1 MNLNKRLFVL
11 AAALFAFGVSTASA
25 ANAADLKI
33 GVINV
38 AKLLDSA
45 PQTKSALQALQEEF
59 APRERDLVSQQQELV
74 GQQEALQRD
83 SAIMSEAE
91 RRSSE
96 QSLREKQRDLARKT
110 GQFRE
115 DANMRR
121 NEELSRLQRLLLD
134 EVNAFATA
142 NGFDLIIGD
151 GVLFAR
157 GEVDITDQVLARM
170 EAAYN
175 PGAGN

>member
-1 MNLNKRLFVL
+1 MMLKKRFLLVAALGLLGL
-11 AAALFAFGVSTASA
+11 AAVANAS
-25 ANAADLKI
+25 AADLKI

-59 APRERDLVSQQQELV
+59 APRERELVAQQQELV

-83 SAIMSEAE
+83 SAIMSEDE

-121 NEELSRLQRLLLD
+121 NEELGRLQRLLLE

-151 GVLFAR
+151 GVLYAR

-175 PGAGN
+175 AGGGN

>member
-1 MNLNKRLFVL
+1 MTLKNIALVL
-11 AAALFAFGVSTASA
+11 AAVMLLGINFTNNAE
-25 ANAADLKI
+25 AADLKI

-59 APRERDLVSQQQELV
+59 APREKELVAQQQELV
-74 GQQEALQRD
+74 AQQEALQRD

-115 DANMRR
+115 DANIRR
-121 NEELSRLQRLLLD
+121 NEELGRLQRVLLD
-134 EVNAFATA
+134 EVNTYANS

-151 GVLFAR
+151 GVLYAR

-170 EAAYN
+170 EAAY
-175 PGAGN
+175 GAAKGN

>member
-1 MNLNKRLFVL
+1 MMFKKSLLLV
-11 AAALFAFGVSTASA
+11 AASGLLILGAAGVSD
-25 ANAADLKI
+25 AADLKI

-45 PQTKSALQALQEEF
+45 PQTKSALQALQDEF
-59 APRERDLVSQQQELV
+59 APRERELVAQQQELV

-83 SAIMSEAE
+83 SAIMSEDE
-91 RRSSE
+91 RRSNE
-96 QSLREKQRDLARKT
+96 QSLRERQRDLARKT

-121 NEELSRLQRLLLD
+121 NEELGRLQRLLLE

-151 GVLFAR
+151 GVLYAR

-170 EAAYN
+170 EAAYS
-175 PGAGN
+175 AGGGN

>member
-1 MNLNKRLFVL
+1 MLKKSILLGAIF
-11 AAALFAFGVSTASA
+11 ALLGVSA
-25 ANAADLKI
+25 ATPALAVDYKI

-59 APRERDLVSQQQELV
+59 APRERELVAQQQELV

-83 SAIMSEAE
+83 SAIMSEDE

-121 NEELSRLQRLLLD
+121 NEELGRLQRLLLE

-151 GVLFAR
+151 GVLYAR

-170 EAAYN
+170 EAAYS
-175 PGAGN
+175 AGGSN

>member
-1 MNLNKRLFVL
+1 MTLKNIVFVVA
-11 AAALFAFGVSTASA
+11 AAALIGLTFANGAE
-25 ANAADLKI
+25 AADLKI

-45 PQTKSALQALQEEF
+45 PQTKSALDGLQEEF
-59 APRERDLVSQQQELV
+59 APREKELVAQQQELV
-74 GQQEALQRD
+74 AQQEALQRD
-83 SAIMSEAE
+83 GAIMSEAE

-121 NEELSRLQRLLLD
+121 NEELGRLQRVLLD
-134 EVNAFATA
+134 EVNAYANS

-170 EAAYN
+170 EAAY
-175 PGAGN
+175 GAAKSN

>member
-1 MNLNKRLFVL
+1 MMLNKRFLFLVTTL
-11 AAALFAFGVSTASA
+11 ALLATGLTSGAH
-25 ANAADLKI
+25 AADLKI

-38 AKLLDSA
+38 ARLLDSA
-45 PQTKSALQALQEEF
+45 PQTKSALQALQDEF
-59 APRERDLVSQQQELV
+59 APRERELVAQQQELRTE
-74 GQQEALQRD
+74 GEALQRD
-83 SAIMSEAE
+83 SAIMSESE

-96 QSLREKQRDLARKT
+96 QSLREKQRELARKT

-115 DANMRR
+115 DANLRR
-121 NEELSRLQRLLLD
+121 NEELGRLQRLLLD
-134 EVNAFATA
+134 EVNVFATN

-170 EAAYN
+170 EAAYQADN
-175 PGAGN
+175 K

>member
-1 MNLNKRLFVL
+1 MTFKNISLAL
-11 AAALFAFGVSTASA
+11 AALALLAVNP
-25 ANAADLKI
+25 ANVAQAADLKI

-45 PQTKSALQALQEEF
+45 PQTKSALEALQEEF
-59 APRERDLVSQQQELV
+59 APREKELVAQQQELV
-74 GQQEALQRD
+74 AQQESLQRD

-91 RRSSE
+91 RRASE
-96 QSLREKQRDLARKT
+96 QTLREKQRDLARKT

-121 NEELSRLQRLLLD
+121 NEELGRLQRVLLD
-134 EVNAFATA
+134 EVNAYGNS
-142 NGFDLIIGD
+142 NGFDLILGD

-170 EAAYN
+170 EAAY
-175 PGAGN
+175 GATGGN

>member
-1 MNLNKRLFVL
+1 MTLKNISLAL
-11 AAALFAFGVSTASA
+11 AALALLATNA
-25 ANAADLKI
+25 ANEVQAADLKI

-45 PQTKSALQALQEEF
+45 PQTKSALAALQEEF
-59 APRERDLVSQQQELV
+59 APREKELVAQQQELV
-74 GQQEALQRD
+74 AQQESLQRD

-96 QSLREKQRDLARKT
+96 QTLRERQRDLARKT

-121 NEELSRLQRLLLD
+121 NEELGRLQRVLLD
-134 EVNAFATA
+134 EVNAYANS

-170 EAAYN
+170 EAAF
-175 PGAGN
+175 GAAKSN

>member
-1 MNLNKRLFVL
+1 MMLKKSFLL
-11 AAALFAFGVSTASA
+11 AAAVALLGLA
-25 ANAADLKI
+25 ATGPAAAADLKI

-59 APRERDLVSQQQELV
+59 APRERELVAQQQELV

-83 SAIMSEAE
+83 SAIMSEDE

-121 NEELSRLQRLLLD
+121 NEELGRLQRLLLE

-151 GVLFAR
+151 GVLYAR

-170 EAAYN
+170 EAAYS
-175 PGAGN
+175 AGGGN

>member
-1 MNLNKRLFVL
+1 MTAKKISLVL
-11 AAALFAFGVSTASA
+11 ATVALLGINLAGNAQ
-25 ANAADLKI
+25 AADLKI

-59 APRERDLVSQQQELV
+59 APREKELVAQQQELV
-74 GQQEALQRD
+74 AQQESLQRD

-96 QSLREKQRDLARKT
+96 QTLREKQRDLARKT

-115 DANMRR
+115 DANIRR
-121 NEELSRLQRLLLD
+121 NEELGRLQRVLLD
-134 EVNAFATA
+134 EVNAYANS
-142 NGFDLIIGD
+142 NGFDLILGD

-170 EAAYN
+170 EAAYGS
-175 PGAGN
+175 PGN

>member
-1 MNLNKRLFVL
+1 MMLNKRYFLLVASL
-11 AAALFAFGVSTASA
+11 AIFAFGPASA
-25 ANAADLKI
+25 VEAADLKI

-38 AKLLDSA
+38 ARLLDSA
-45 PQTKSALQALQEEF
+45 PQTKSALQALQDEF
-59 APRERDLVSQQQELV
+59 APRERELVAEQQELRTQ
-74 GQQEALQRD
+74 GEALQRD
-83 SAIMSEAE
+83 SAIMSEPE

-96 QSLREKQRDLARKT
+96 QSLREKQRELARKT

-115 DANMRR
+115 DANLRR

-134 EVNAFATA
+134 EVNVYATN

-151 GVLFAR
+151 GVLYAR

-170 EAAYN
+170 EAAYKS
-175 PGAGN
+175 GDK

>member
-1 MNLNKRLFVL
+1 MMLKKISMTLALVAILGLN
-11 AAALFAFGVSTASA
+11 AAQSA
-25 ANAADLKI
+25 QAADLKI

-45 PQTKSALQALQEEF
+45 PQTKSALAGLQEEF
-59 APRERDLVSQQQELV
+59 APREKELVAQQQELV
-74 GQQEALQRD
+74 AQQEALQRD
-83 SAIMSEAE
+83 AAIMSDAE

-121 NEELSRLQRLLLD
+121 NEELGRLQRVLLD
-134 EVNAFATA
+134 EVNAYANS

-170 EAAYN
+170 EAAYGSN
-175 PGAGN
+175 NSN

>member
-1 MNLNKRLFVL
+1 MILKNSLLVVT
-11 AAALFAFGVSTASA
+11 ALLMLGAFAP
-25 ANAADLKI
+25 ANVQAADLKI

-45 PQTKSALQALQEEF
+45 PQTKSALQALQDEF
-59 APRERDLVSQQQELV
+59 APREKELVGQQQELV
-74 GQQEALQRD
+74 AQQEALQRD

-96 QSLREKQRDLARKT
+96 QTLREKQRDLARKT

-121 NEELSRLQRLLLD
+121 NEELGRLQRVLLD
-134 EVNAFATA
+134 EVDAYATS
-142 NGFDLIIGD
+142 NGYDLIIGD

-170 EAAYN
+170 EAAYGSAKN
-175 PGAGN
+175 

>member
-1 MNLNKRLFVL
+1 MTVNKKILMLML
-11 AAALFAFGVSTASA
+11 ACAMLGLGVSGGAQS
-25 ANAADLKI
+25 ADLKI

-45 PQTKSALQALQEEF
+45 PQTKSALQALQDEF
-59 APRERDLVSQQQELV
+59 APRERELVAEQEELV

-83 SAIMSEAE
+83 SAIMSETE

-121 NEELSRLQRLLLD
+121 NEELGRLQRLLLE
-134 EVNAFATA
+134 EVNTFATA
-142 NGFDLIIGD
+142 NGFDLVIGD

-170 EAAYN
+170 EAAYS
-175 PGAGN
+175 AGGK

>member
-1 MNLNKRLFVL
+1 MLKKSMLL
-11 AAALFAFGVSTASA
+11 AAAVGLLSVA
-25 ANAADLKI
+25 AAGPVAAADLKI

-59 APRERDLVSQQQELV
+59 APRERELVAQQQELV

-83 SAIMSEAE
+83 SAIMSEDE

-121 NEELSRLQRLLLD
+121 NEELGRLQRLLLE

-151 GVLFAR
+151 GVLYAR

-170 EAAYN
+170 EAAYST
-175 PGAGN
+175 GGGN

>member
-1 MNLNKRLFVL
+1 M
-11 AAALFAFGVSTASA
+11 ALST
-25 ANAADLKI
+25 LR
-33 GVINV
+33 
-38 AKLLDSA
+38 KLLDSA
-45 PQTKSALQALQEEF
+45 PQTKSALQALQDEF
-59 APRERDLVSQQQELV
+59 APRERELVAQQQELRTQ
-74 GQQEALQRD
+74 GEALQRD

-96 QSLREKQRDLARKT
+96 QSLREKQRELARKT

-115 DANMRR
+115 DANLRR
-121 NEELSRLQRLLLD
+121 NEELGRLQRLLLD
-134 EVNAFATA
+134 EVNVYATN

-170 EAAYN
+170 EAAYK
-175 PGAGN
+175 AADK